1 MKWDSFL
8 WTWYVFL
15 GGNKAT
21 SQRLLLF
28 IQIYVIIPQ
37 ERGDVQLWFWFLVL
51 FSRVLSKR
59 SEMFTFHISTFLTH
73 DLLIFVHLALF
84 NTQTI
89 CIIFQLICDP
99 VDIIKS
105 LNVDFELQFLL
116 FIDICQNGGGG
127 SDSPN

>member
-1 MKWDSFL
+1 MYSWEETKPLHKDFCFL
-8 WTWYVFL
+8 SRFMWLFL
-15 GGNKAT
+15 KKAGML
-21 SQRLLLF
+21 SSDF
-28 IQIYVIIPQ
+28 DFFYY
-37 ERGDVQLWFWFLVL
+37 FLC
-51 FSRVLSKR
+51 VLSKR

-116 FIDICQNGGGG
+116 FIDICQNGGGS